1 MIRLPTFCGSTLT
14 AAVLSAGL
22 GTASAAAQPPAAQMP
37 ASECTVHVGYD
48 RDTELSGYLLPTSS
62 GPSTC
67 IPLTTTATKPP
78 TDYKGDFYV
87 DEFSD
92 AKLLERW
99 RNCQAREKCRGKI
112 DKHVAER
119 RPPNRDRII
128 TNPHT
133 LWLLGAVPD
142 EDVLDL
148 KQVRRP
154 GFFAQ
159 DPWHEPIAT
168 LDAETYTV
176 EFTAPAEPF
185 ERLNLHSDHAV
196 KLRGWYIRGAG
207 VADGH
212 GGRTRSLIILSGGGG
227 GRIAAIE
234 DPTNT
239 LYEMKKGKSDLHHFP
254 DDKSGTS
261 GEREWRNLIVRLHD
275 AGFDIL
281 NYDRRGVGLST
292 GFSDTNTLQ
301 QGRDLLGVVGT
312 LRTGAGLRILTP
324 EGTALAG
331 KPATAALLGTVSGDR
346 LPILLAGSSRG
357 TMATGWAMARNFDR
371 ACDYDLPAKPC
382 GAPVGYRNI
391 KGAIQISDFSAGPGY
406 ITEHTDDDD
415 EERPLFIA
423 GSETALHISFF
434 PNSSVLASIPK
445 WPALFIGRGL
455 YDYAESLEGAIDAYD
470 REPGLKELVVVRGP
484 HPLEVWP
491 KAERDRMIDR
501 MIAFATSATF
511 DRKTAPGGRLWS
523 DAKQLA
529 GTTADL
535 WEPSTQPR

>member
-1 MIRLPTFCGSTLT
+1 MICRSMLRYSLLPVGMLT
-14 AAVLSAGL
+14 AAAG
-22 GTASAAAQPPAAQMP
+22 AAHAQPPSAQVP
-37 ASECTVHVGYD
+37 PTDCTVHVGYD
-48 RDTELSGYLLPTSS
+48 RDADLSGYLLPTGS

-67 IPLTTTATKPP
+67 IPITTTAAKAPAG
-78 TDYKGDFYV
+78 YKGDYYV

-99 RNCQAREKCRGKI
+99 RDCQSHEKCRVKI

-142 EDVLDL
+142 ADNLDL

-154 GFFAQ
+154 AFFAQ
-159 DPWHEPIAT
+159 APWHETIAG
-168 LDAETYTV
+168 LDPQTYTV
-176 EFTAPAEPF
+176 EFTASAEPF
-185 ERLNLHSDHAV
+185 ERLNLHSDHSV
-196 KLRGWYIRGAG
+196 KLRGWYIRGGG
-207 VADGH
+207 VDDGR

-227 GRIAAIE
+227 ARIAAIE
-234 DPTNT
+234 DPQNA
-239 LYEMKKGKSDLHHFP
+239 LYDMKKGKSEVRHFP

-261 GEREWRNLIVRLHD
+261 GERDWRNLLVRLHD
-275 AGFDIL
+275 AGFDVL
-281 NYDRRGVGLST
+281 CYDRRGTGVSS

-301 QGRDLLGVVGT
+301 QGRDLLAVVGT
-312 LRTGAGLRILTP
+312 LRHGSGLRVLTP
-324 EGTALAG
+324 SGATLSG
-331 KPATAALLGTVSGDR
+331 NPATTALLGTVPGDR

-371 ACDYDLPAKPC
+371 TCDYDLPTKTC
-382 GAPVGYRNI
+382 GPAVGYRNI

-423 GSETALHISFF
+423 GSETALHIAFF
-434 PNSSVLASIPK
+434 PNSAVLASIPK
-445 WPALFIGRGL
+445 WPALFLGRGL

-470 REPGLKELVVVRGP
+470 REPGLKELVVVRAP

-491 KAERDRMIDR
+491 KAERERVFER
-501 MIAFATSATF
+501 MIAFATAATF
-511 DRKTAPGGRLWS
+511 DRKTAPGGRPWS

-529 GTTADL
+529 ATTADL
-535 WEPSTQPR
+535 WEPSTPPR

>member
-22 GTASAAAQPPAAQMP
+22 GTASAPAQPPAAQMP
-37 ASECTVHVGYD
+37 GPECTVHVGYD
-48 RDTELSGYLLPTSS
+48 RDTELSGYLLSTSS
-62 GPSTC
+62 SPSTC
-67 IPLTTTATKPP
+67 IPFTTTATKPP
-78 TDYKGDFYV
+78 ADYKGDFYV

-99 RNCQAREKCRGKI
+99 RNCQAQEKCRGKI

-159 DPWHEPIAT
+159 DPWHEPIAA
-168 LDAETYTV
+168 LDAQTYTV

-234 DPTNT
+234 DPANT

-275 AGFDIL
+275 AGFDVL

-301 QGRDLLGVVGT
+301 QGRDLLSVVGT

-324 EGTALAG
+324 AGTVHTG

-371 ACDYDLPAKPC
+371 ACDYDLPDKPC

-415 EERPLFIA
+415 QERPLFIA

-511 DRKTAPGGRLWS
+511 DRKTAPGGRLWL